1 MSDHYDDGGA
11 EPEATRK
18 DILWFFALVLLIGV
32 TVATIKMVSVVSGIA
47 VLIVVLLGMGYL
59 EHRDSKLRRKK
70 TLRDQGSTAESP
82 VSRSQDDGHNITT
95 SATSANI
102 SFQISPARGKRTR
115 TRRR

>member
-32 TVATIKMVSVVSGIA
+32 TVATIKMVSIVSGIA

-70 TLRDQGSTAESP
+70 TLGSTAESP